1 LQKKKNGRYSGVA
14 SPKPDRPF
22 KIMNTFETEFL
33 ADCESTKAEFSAI
46 VKKFPNRS
54 VSLLSTWAEDKGVD
68 SRAAEWAFGAIK
80 KIQAS
85 AKLEKPIETPAA
97 ETEDEDAEPA
107 EMPLTVSV
115 EETAAPV
122 TPAEFVDIDVEVMEA
137 DVVSAPHVEKGD
149 MGFRAISQALSVTCQ
164 KVVIKDV
171 ASVVHDAQSGRMAL
185 PPLFFSGFAGLGK
198 TYTLDLISALLPN
211 FKRIELPPGFSATA
225 FKKALVENCHKSFIF
240 FIDEFHDMDGG
251 IRNILKAL
259 TETNGKIKDFNV
271 SIGGSDYTI
280 TIDPRKHW
288 FIGAS
293 NEPIKD
299 SALVGQSGRFRDC
312 QFLPYDDKGK
322 TAILTA
328 LCGKYLPGVPLSTPI
343 KNIIARN
350 TRPFA
355 RSLKMMLERLWTELK
370 HGADLGTE
378 AGVKDAIKNAGYF
391 PGGWRKEHT
400 DVLTF
405 LAATEQGRQ
414 VQEIAAGPMR
424 GASTKQA
431 SALLAELMQGDLI
444 VTMGNGR
451 KAATAAAVKLLKTL
465 EKK

>member
-1 LQKKKNGRYSGVA
+1 MKLTSEETDFRSSLSALGVDFDTLPTNKKIHMLESWVTQQREDIG
-14 SPKPDRPF
+14 PDTRAEAWAGE
-22 KIMNTFETEFL
+22 KIAEVKE
-33 ADCESTKAEFSAI
+33 KAKANKKEKTQLAI
-46 VKKFPNRS
+46 VP
-54 VSLLSTWAEDKGVD
+54 
-68 SRAAEWAFGAIK
+68 
-80 KIQAS
+80 
-85 AKLEKPIETPAA
+85 PAA
-97 ETEDEDAEPA
+97 ETFVFPVAEA
-107 EMPLTVSV
+107 EEIVKD
-115 EETAAPV
+115 ETAAPV
-122 TPAEFVDIDVEVMEA
+122 PPAEDFIDIETEVMEA

-164 KVVIKDV
+164 KVVTKDV

-198 TYTLDLISALLPN
+198 TFTLDLISALLPEH
-211 FKRIELPPGFSATA
+211 KRIELPPGFSATA
-225 FKKALVENCHKSFIF
+225 FKKALVENCHRPFIF

-293 NEPIKD
+293 NEPIRD

-322 TAILTA
+322 VSILTA
-328 LCGKYLPGVPLSTPI
+328 LSGKYLPGVKLSTPI

-355 RSLKMMLERLWTELK
+355 RSLKMMLERLWTEIK
-370 HGADLGTE
+370 HGADLTTE
-378 AGVKDAIKNAGYF
+378 AGVKEAIKAAGYF

-405 LAATEQGRQ
+405 LAATEAGRQ
-414 VQEIAAGPMR
+414 VQEIAAGPMK

-451 KAATAAAVKLLKTL
+451 KAATSAAVKLLKAL
-465 EKK
+465 EKKA